1 MNLNQQANLIQ
12 SLGLWLQENQ
22 KGKVLTKEKEEKII
36 QDWGISP
43 RVFERIFGDYRKTTP
58 LSEKKFYPN
67 RGKAQGKRVRDK
79 ATGKEYRSMQEC
91 ADDTGQKIY
100 ILKQR
105 LLSGKSERF
114 EFVL

>member
-1 MNLNQQANLIQ
+1 MTLNQQATIIQ

-22 KGKVLTKEKEEKII
+22 KDKVLTKEKEQKIL
-36 QDWGISP
+36 QDWCITEKTFS
-43 RVFERIFGDYRKTTP
+43 RIFGDYRKTAS

-67 RGKAQGKRVRDK
+67 RGKAQGKRVRDIE
-79 ATGKEYRSMQEC
+79 TGKEYRSMQEC
-91 ADDTGQKIY
+91 ADATGQKIY

-114 EFVL
+114 EFVA